1 MLPTFQPFAHVTAN
15 FQFEA
20 RAHRLSRRTS
30 LVDLAPVHL
39 SSLSPRI
46 RLHLAQANVV
56 DTQAKVVTLSNGS
69 EIRYGWLLIACG
81 AVPRR
86 LPLPSNPHVI
96 TIRDQQS
103 VLNLASALKS
113 NSAERLR
120 VVLVGGGGIAMELA
134 RHPVLQSSDVVWVR
148 FRSEG
153 KALPAPL

>member
-1 MLPTFQPFAHVTAN
+1 MLTAN

-46 RLHLAQANVV
+46 CLHLAHANVV
-56 DTQAKVVTLSNGS
+56 DTQAKVVTLSNGT
-69 EIRYGWLLIACG
+69 EIRYGWLLIASG

-86 LPLPSNPHVI
+86 LPLPPNPHVI
-96 TIRDQQS
+96 TVRDQQS
-103 VLNLASALKS
+103 VLDLAAALK
-113 NSAERLR
+113 NDTAERRR

-134 RHPVLQSSDVVWVR
+134 RHPVLHNCDVVWVS

-153 KALPAPL
+153 AAAQLRSDRALSGC